1 MNSNHKR
8 PGIPYYSTGLLF
20 PIDKQGKMDMMARH
34 RIDHRRPTAA
44 FRVNMTLLHRFVEEA
59 VRLS

>member
-1 MNSNHKR
+1 MNSNHKS

-34 RIDHRRPTAA
+34 RIDHQQPTAT
-44 FRVNMTLLHRFVEEA
+44 FRVNMRLLHRFVEEA
-59 VRLS
+59 LLLS